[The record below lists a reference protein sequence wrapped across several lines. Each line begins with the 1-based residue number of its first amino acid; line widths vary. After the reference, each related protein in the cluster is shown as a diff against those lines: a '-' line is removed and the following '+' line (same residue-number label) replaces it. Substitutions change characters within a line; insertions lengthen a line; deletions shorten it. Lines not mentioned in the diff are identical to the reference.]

1 MCLDKGFRNVHIHDM
16 TKLVDI
22 SSLDIARDAARN
34 CVCFQVRK
42 LSRRIT
48 RAYDSALG
56 ETGLKITQ
64 FTMLAA
70 VVGSC
75 EGLSLTDLADR
86 LGMDRSTFSRNL
98 APLVKRGLVEHAD
111 TLKGRRRNV
120 RATESGCMLFK
131 ATAPAW
137 QRAQDRLRRQLN
149 EAGQAEF
156 LADLRAVADAIKR

>member
-1 MCLDKGFRNVHIHDM
+1 MHDM
-16 TKLVDI
+16 SKLADM
-22 SSLDIARDAARN
+22 SSLDIARDAAQN

-56 ETGLKITQ
+56 DTGLKITQ

-70 VVGSC
+70 VVGSG
-75 EGLSLTDLADR
+75 EGLSLTDFADR

-120 RATESGCMLFK
+120 RATDSGRMLFK
-131 ATAPAW
+131 AAAPAW

-149 EAGQAEF
+149 EAGRADF

>member
-1 MCLDKGFRNVHIHDM
+1 MRLDKGFSNVHIHDM
-16 TKLVDI
+16 TKLAEI

-48 RAYDSALG
+48 SAYDSALG

-70 VVGSC
+70 VVASG
-75 EGLSLTDLADR
+75 EGLSLTEIADR

-98 APLVKRGLVEHAD
+98 TPLVKRGLVEHSD

-120 RATESGCMLFK
+120 RATESGHMLLK
-131 ATAPAW
+131 AAAPAW
-137 QRAQDRLRRQLN
+137 LETQDRLRRQLN

-156 LADLRAVADAIKR
+156 LADLRAVANAVKR

>member
-1 MCLDKGFRNVHIHDM
+1 MRLDKRFSNVHIHDM
-16 TKLVDI
+16 ERLIDTSALE
-22 SSLDIARDAARN
+22 LARDAAQN
-34 CVCFQVRK
+34 CVCYQARK

-70 VVGSC
+70 VVGSG
-75 EGLSLTDLADR
+75 EGRSLTDLADR

-98 APLVKRGLVEHAD
+98 TPLVKRGLVEHAD

-131 ATAPAW
+131 AAAPAW

>member
-1 MCLDKGFRNVHIHDM
+1 MDLDKRLNVVHIHDM
-16 TKLVDI
+16 SQLDDI
-22 SSLDIARDAARN
+22 SSLELARDAEQT

-42 LSRRIT
+42 LSRQIT
-48 RAYDSALG
+48 RAYDSALA

-70 VVGSC
+70 VVGSG

-98 APLVKRGLVEHAD
+98 APLVKRGLVEHVD

-120 RATESGCMLFK
+120 CATKSGHMLFK
-131 ATAPAW
+131 AAAPAW
-137 QRAQDRLRRQLN
+137 RRAQDRLRHQLN

-156 LADLRAVADAIKR
+156 LTDLRAVADAIKR

>member
-1 MCLDKGFRNVHIHDM
+1 MRLDKRFNNVHMHDM
-16 TKLVDI
+16 SKLDDL
-22 SSLDIARDAARN
+22 SSLEIARDAARN

-70 VVGSC
+70 VVGSG
-75 EGLSLTDLADR
+75 EGRSLTDLADR

-98 APLVKRGLVEHAD
+98 TPLVKRGLVEHAD

-120 RATESGCMLFK
+120 RATKSGHMLFK
-131 ATAPAW
+131 AAAPAW
-137 QRAQDRLRRQLN
+137 QRAQDRLRHQLN
-149 EAGQAEF
+149 EAGQADF
-156 LADLRAVADAIKR
+156 FADLRVVADVVKR

>member
-1 MCLDKGFRNVHIHDM
+1 MCLDKSFNNVHMHDM
-16 TKLVDI
+16 SKLVNL
-22 SSLDIARDAARN
+22 SSLEIARDAAQN
-34 CVCFQVRK
+34 CVCFHVRK

-56 ETGLKITQ
+56 DTGLKITQ

-70 VVGSC
+70 VVASG

-98 APLVKRGLVEHAD
+98 APLVKRGLVEHVD

-120 RATESGCMLFK
+120 CATKSGHMLFK
-131 ATAPAW
+131 AAAPAW

-149 EAGQAEF
+149 EAGLTEF
-156 LADLRAVADAIKR
+156 LTDLRAVADAIKQ